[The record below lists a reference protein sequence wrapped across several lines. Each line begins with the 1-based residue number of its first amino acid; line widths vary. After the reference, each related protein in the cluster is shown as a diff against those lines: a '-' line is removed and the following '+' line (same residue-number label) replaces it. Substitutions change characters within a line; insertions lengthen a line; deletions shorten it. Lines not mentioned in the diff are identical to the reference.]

1 MAKRQIQFM
10 SNAAINQVTNP
21 ARAAILKSIRDHLA
35 QSAASDAVY
44 VEEKAAHVDVTS
56 DDKDSSI
63 ELHAVP
69 ANRQKQNEHRSLTE
83 MFREE
88 LEAVGGHCVVA
99 QGEVEAAGA
108 LNDIIVELRTRL
120 MPARRIALS
129 DAPLVRRLAEA
140 VAAEVA
146 NTPNVADLFDCDV
159 GVTSAQAAIAE
170 TGTLVLESEC
180 ERHRL
185 ASLLPPVHIAI
196 INSTDICLS
205 LGEALRLVRR
215 DGSTAM
221 SRTITF
227 ITGPSRTADIELT
240 LAIGV
245 HGPKELY
252 VIVIEETPPTTN

>member
-1 MAKRQIQFM
+1 MAKRQILFM

-35 QSAASDAVY
+35 QSAESDAVY
-44 VEEKAAHVDVTS
+44 GEEQAAHAGVTS
-56 DDKDSSI
+56 GDKDSSI

-69 ANRQKQNEHRSLTE
+69 ENRQKQNEHRSPTE

-88 LEAVGGHCVVA
+88 LEAVGGHCVVVR
-99 QGEVEAAGA
+99 GEVEAARA

-120 MPARRIALS
+120 VPARRIALS
-129 DAPLVRRLAEA
+129 DAPLVRRLAGA

-185 ASLLPPVHIAI
+185 VSLLPPVHIAI

-205 LGEALRLVRR
+205 LGEALRFVRR
-215 DGSTAM
+215 DGPMGM

-252 VIVIEETPPTTN
+252 VIVYEETPPTTS

>member
-1 MAKRQIQFM
+1 MAKRQNQFM
-10 SNAAINQVTNP
+10 SNAAINQVTSP
-21 ARAAILKSIRDHLA
+21 ARSAILKSIRDHLA
-35 QSAASDAVY
+35 QSAESDAVY
-44 VEEKAAHVDVTS
+44 GEEKAAHAHVTS
-56 DDKDSSI
+56 GDPDSST
-63 ELHAVP
+63 ELHVGSE
-69 ANRQKQNEHRSLTE
+69 RQKQNEHRSLTE
-83 MFREE
+83 MFRDE
-88 LEAVGGHCVVA
+88 LEAVGGHCVVVR
-99 QGEVEAAGA
+99 GEVEAAGA

-120 MPARRIALS
+120 VPARRIALS
-129 DAPLVRRLAEA
+129 DAPLVRRMAGA
-140 VAAEVA
+140 IAAEVE
-146 NTPNVADLFDCDV
+146 NTPSATNLFDCDV

-170 TGTLVLESEC
+170 TGTLVLESER

-196 INSTDICLS
+196 VSAIDICLS

-215 DGSTAM
+215 DGSTTM

-252 VIVIEETPPTTN
+252 VIVIEETPPTTV

>member
-35 QSAASDAVY
+35 QSAESDAVY
-44 VEEKAAHVDVTS
+44 GEEQAAPAGVTS
-56 DDKDSSI
+56 GNKDSSI
-63 ELHAVP
+63 ELPAVP
-69 ANRQKQNEHRSLTE
+69 EHRPKQNEHRSLTE

-88 LEAVGGHCVVA
+88 LEAVGGHCVVVRS
-99 QGEVEAAGA
+99 EVEAAGA
-108 LNDIIVELRTRL
+108 LNDIIVELGTRL
-120 MPARRIALS
+120 VPVRRIALS
-129 DAPLVRRLAEA
+129 DAPLVRRLAGA

-146 NTPNVADLFDCDV
+146 NTPDVADLFDCDV

-185 ASLLPPVHIAI
+185 VSLLPPVHIAI
-196 INSTDICLS
+196 VKAADICLS
-205 LGEALRLVRR
+205 LGEALRFVRR
-215 DGSTAM
+215 DGPVAM

-252 VIVIEETPPTTN
+252 VIVYEETPLTTS